1 MSYKDMTMNAL
12 TRLSADEKS
21 AVSKSLIKTIFN
33 IFEAWG
39 ISNPQQQV
47 LLGLSN
53 EGTFYNWKKNPQS
66 ATITNDLLERASY
79 ILGIWKALQVLLPE
93 NRVADNWITAVN
105 NSYSFNGQTPL
116 ERMLGGQV
124 VDLAHVRQYLD
135 AERGGW

>member
-1 MSYKDMTMNAL
+1 MNAL
-12 TRLSADEKS
+12 TRLSADQKS
-21 AVSKSLIKTIFN
+21 AAGKSLIKTIFN

-39 ISNPQQQV
+39 IRNSQQQV

-53 EGTFYNWKKNPQS
+53 EGTFYNWKKNPES
-66 ATITNDLLERASY
+66 ATISNDLLERASY
-79 ILGIWKALQVLLPE
+79 ILGIWKALQILLPE
-93 NRVADNWITAVN
+93 NRIADTWIESAN
-105 NSYSFNGQTPL
+105 HSSSFNGQSPL